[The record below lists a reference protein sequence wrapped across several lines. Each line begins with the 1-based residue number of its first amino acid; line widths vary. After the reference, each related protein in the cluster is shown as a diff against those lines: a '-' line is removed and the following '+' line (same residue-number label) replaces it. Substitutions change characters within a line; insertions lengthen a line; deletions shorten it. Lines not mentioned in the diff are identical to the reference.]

1 MEPVTIIDVSPR
13 DGLQNESA
21 VFSTDDKLALIDRV
35 TAAGITAIEATSFVH
50 PKLVPAMADADDVMA
65 RLERRPGVRYIGL
78 VLNERGM
85 ERAVAAG
92 VDEANIVVAVSD
104 EFSVKNQGMS
114 ARAGAAMAVKVAQ
127 LARQAGIEPSVTIST
142 AFGCPFEGEIAVGRL
157 VDMVKAIGE
166 ADPVRINVAD
176 TIGVAAPTDVI
187 ERVRAVR
194 PHVGV
199 SVLGAHFHNTRNTGY
214 ANAVAAFQ
222 AGVRVFDASLG
233 GIGGCP
239 FAPNATGNI
248 ATDDLAYL
256 FARMGIDTG
265 LDLDRLIA
273 GSHWLEGP
281 LGKPVPALVPKAGP
295 FPS

>member
-13 DGLQNESA
+13 DGLQNES
-21 VFSTDDKLALIDRV
+21 VIFSTDDKLALIERV
-35 TAAGITAIEATSFVH
+35 AAAGVTAIETTSFVH

-104 EFSVKNQGMS
+104 EFSQKNQGMP
-114 ARAGAAMAVKVAQ
+114 AMAGATMVVRVAE
-127 LARQAGIEPSVTIST
+127 LAREAGIEPSVTIST
-142 AFGCPFEGEIAVGRL
+142 AFGCPFEGEIALGRL
-157 VDMVKAIGE
+157 VDMVKAVAE
-166 ADPVRINVAD
+166 ADPVRINLAD

-187 ERVRAVR
+187 ERVEAVR
-194 PHVGV
+194 PHLGAA
-199 SVLGAHFHNTRNTGY
+199 VLGAHFHNTRNTGY
-214 ANAVAAFQ
+214 ANAVAAYG
-222 AGVRVFDASLG
+222 AGVRVLDASLG

-248 ATDDLAYL
+248 ATDDLAFL
-256 FARMGIDTG
+256 FHRMGIDTG

-281 LGKPVPALVPKAGP
+281 LGQPVPALVPKAGP